1 MKRIQIGARISTE
14 DAEFLNLLEIN
25 GANTPSDKL
34 RAIIKEARLQREYS
48 QDFTGSYKMIQEQ
61 VTPLTERI
69 KNAEFEENIHSELLA
84 RILEWLP
91 EFYAYCLCSLP
102 EVIESENELSTY
114 EKGAVDR
121 VLRLFESLLH
131 QELSTQSN
139 SYSPNILK
147 DHVASLAGFIKIID
161 RTTREKEEKK

>member
-1 MKRIQIGARISTE
+1 MKKIQVGARINAE

-34 RAIIKEARLQREYS
+34 RAIIEEARLRREYS
-48 QDFTGSYKMIQEQ
+48 RDFTGSYRMIQEQ
-61 VTPLTERI
+61 VAPLTERI
-69 KNAEFEENIHSELLA
+69 KNAEFDKTIHSELLA

-102 EVIESENELSTY
+102 EVIESEKDLSVY

-121 VLRLFESLLH
+121 VARLFESLLH
-131 QELSTQSN
+131 QELSTQDN
-139 SYSPNILK
+139 SYNPDVFKN
-147 DHVASLAGFIKIID
+147 HVASLFEIIKII
-161 RTTREKEEKK
+161 EISSQKKEE

>member
-1 MKRIQIGARISTE
+1 MKKVQVGARISAK

-34 RAIIKEARLQREYS
+34 RAIIEEARLRREYS
-48 QDFTGSYKMIQEQ
+48 QDFTGSYRLIQEQ

-69 KNAEFEENIHSELLA
+69 KNAEFDKGIHSELLA

-102 EVIESENELSTY
+102 EVIESEDELSVY
-114 EKGAVDR
+114 EKGTVDR
-121 VLRLFESLLH
+121 VARLFESLLH

-139 SYSPNILK
+139 SYTPNVLK
-147 DHVASLAGFIKIID
+147 EHVSSFAEIIKIIEIS
-161 RTTREKEEKK
+161 TRKKEGLK